1 MKSSLVILYHRE
13 PYDEVV
19 ENGQVRYLPKKSPN
33 GIVPTLKSFFA
44 DDNNEGTWIAWKQ
57 VSEEQKQQFNKNVN
71 VEDDGNYRVSRIPLT
86 AEQVR
91 DFYYVTS
98 KEAFWPILH
107 SFPYHF
113 TSESSN
119 WDNFVKINRLF
130 AEAACEEAADDALI
144 WVHDYNLWLA
154 PQFIREKKPDAR
166 IAFFHHTPFPSVD
179 VFNILPW
186 REAIVDSLLCCDVV
200 GFHIPRY
207 SENFVNVA
215 RSLRPIDI
223 VETTKVTGHM
233 TPVGIALAEP
243 EVNTKLR
250 YKNQIVK
257 VDAFPVGTSPQ
268 NILDVLHTPE
278 ADAKVAEIRKT
289 IEGRKL
295 IIAAG
300 RVDYVKGNKE
310 KLEAF
315 ERLLERRP
323 EIHGKVN
330 FVMTCVQAATGMQV
344 YQEAQREIEYLVGK
358 INGRFAEFDWLPVRL
373 FTQPIPLL
381 DLFCYYK
388 AADICWTTPL
398 RDGLNLVAKEYIVA
412 HEGKDGVLVLSE
424 FVGAAIEL
432 PQAIL
437 TNPYS
442 VKLMDEAI
450 DKALDMS
457 PEEQQEKMAKMYET
471 VTKYDV
477 KYWSDRLLDYFANMT
492 REFVDEKEPALN

>member
-44 DDNNEGTWIAWKQ
+44 DDNNQGTWIAWKQ
-57 VSEEQKQQFNKNVN
+57 VSPEQKNQFQKNVV

-86 AEQVR
+86 AEQVS
-91 DFYYVTS
+91 DFYHVTS

-119 WDNFVKINRLF
+119 WDNFVTINRLF

-154 PQFIREKKPDAR
+154 PQFIREKKPNAR

-278 ADAKVAEIRKT
+278 AEAKVAEIKET
-289 IEGRKL
+289 FKGRKL

-310 KLEAF
+310 KLE
-315 ERLLERRP
+315 
-323 EIHGKVN
+323 
-330 FVMTCVQAATGMQV
+330 
-344 YQEAQREIEYLVGK
+344 EAYEKWVS
-358 INGRFAEFDWLPVRL
+358 
-373 FTQPIPLL
+373 
-381 DLFCYYK
+381 
-388 AADICWTTPL
+388 
-398 RDGLNLVAKEYIVA
+398 YI
-412 HEGKDGVLVLSE
+412 K
-424 FVGAAIEL
+424 
-432 PQAIL
+432 
-437 TNPYS
+437 
-442 VKLMDEAI
+442 
-450 DKALDMS
+450 
-457 PEEQQEKMAKMYET
+457 
-471 VTKYDV
+471 
-477 KYWSDRLLDYFANMT
+477 
-492 REFVDEKEPALN
+492 

>member
-13 PYDEVV
+13 PYDEVI

-44 DDNNEGTWIAWKQ
+44 DDNNQGTWIAWKQ
-57 VSEEQKQQFNKNVN
+57 VSPEQKNQFNKNVV

-91 DFYYVTS
+91 DFYHVTS

-119 WDNFVKINRLF
+119 WENFVKINRLF

-154 PQFIREKKPDAR
+154 PQYIREKKPNAR

-179 VFNILPW
+179 IFNILPW

-243 EVNTKLR
+243 EVNTKLK

-278 ADAKVAEIRKT
+278 AEAKVAEIRKT

-330 FVMTCVQAATGMQV
+330 FVMTCVQAAKGMEV

-457 PEEQQEKMAKMYET
+457 PEEQQEKMAKMYDT

-477 KYWSDRLLDYFANMT
+477 KYWSDRLLDYFAKMT